1 MKMRIGIDATA
12 LPARP
17 VGAGYYILHL
27 VRALSQ
33 TDYGFEL
40 IVFAHRQGLKLLG
53 LVKSNHTKIIEIPD
67 YKPAQRLLWEQALF
81 PAYIRRS
88 GVDLL
93 HSLHYT
99 KPIFLSTRSVVTFHD
114 MTFFLYPGLHTLSK
128 RLFFPAAIRASARQA
143 DALIAVSESTRRD
156 TIRLLNV
163 IPQKIT
169 TTVLGVEPIFH
180 PIIDKRLLQD
190 IRDKHQLP
198 QRFLLYVGLV
208 EPRKNLPLLIRAFKR
223 LLDGG
228 LDHSLVIV
236 GRLGWKY
243 EEVFR
248 LIEECNL
255 KNKVT
260 FTGYVDRQEL
270 PFIYNS
276 AEVFVYPTLYEG
288 FGLPVLEAMA
298 CGTPVVTTDIAS
310 LPEIVGEAGLLAPV
324 SDVIALEQKIM
335 NILENPELKQ
345 RLSIAGCERAAG
357 FTWERTARETAQ
369 VYKKTLG
376 EG

>member
-1 MKMRIGIDATA
+1 MRIGVDATA
-12 LPARP
+12 LPAQP

-27 VRALSQ
+27 VRAFSQ
-33 TDYGFEL
+33 TDYGFEV
-40 IVFAHRQGLKLLG
+40 IVFCHRQGLNLLG
-53 LVKSNHTKIIEIPD
+53 LAKSTHMKFIEVPD
-67 YKPAQRLLWEQALF
+67 YTPAQRLLWEQTLF
-81 PAYIRRS
+81 PACIRRA

-99 KPIFLSTRSVVTFHD
+99 KPLFSPTRSVVTFHD
-114 MTFFLYPGLHTLSK
+114 MTFFLYPGLHTRLK
-128 RLFFPAAIRASARQA
+128 RLFFPAAIRASAKQA

-156 TIRLLNV
+156 SIRILN
-163 IPQKIT
+163 ISPEKIT
-169 TTVLGVEPIFH
+169 TTVLGVEPIFR
-180 PIIDKRLLQD
+180 PITDERLLQA
-190 IRDKHQLP
+190 IREKYKLP

-228 LDHSLVIV
+228 LEHSLVIV
-236 GRLGWKY
+236 GRLGWGY
-243 EEVFR
+243 EGVFR

-255 KNKVT
+255 KDRVT
-260 FTGYVDRQEL
+260 FTGYIDRQEL

-310 LPEIVGEAGLLAPV
+310 LPEIVGEAGLLTPV
-324 SDVIALEQKIM
+324 SDEVNLGKNIM
-335 NILENPELKQ
+335 NILENPELRQ
-345 RLSIAGCERAAG
+345 RLSMAGCERAAG

-369 VYKKTLG
+369 VYKRTLG